1 MLPHVPWRSV
11 QQGKGNALEQT
22 NQRSNQSGSQTA
34 SQSLGQ
40 TPAQPVNRW
49 QPITD
54 VYQQE
59 AEVFAPPAVTQPP
72 KPVPVPVS
80 QRDLPKSSVPMSLHI
95 ITGLFFL
102 RALVYFILG
111 GKLAT
116 DPDSDFSQRLVSL
129 SGILVPFTVSH
140 RHPEMFVKLIGEALL
155 VLATISLVVGILWL
169 VRWWVIRWV
178 TMCYSGGM
186 VLRIVIRNFAGAAA
200 GVHTGPLG
208 NQIYYSGSTSGI
220 MMGLSSDEITAVL
233 LFTCALNLLI
243 FCYLAF
249 YPGVSEAFEKPL

>member
-1 MLPHVPWRSV
+1 MEPP
-11 QQGKGNALEQT
+11 
-22 NQRSNQSGSQTA
+22 NQPSKQSGSQ
-34 SQSLGQ
+34 SPSQ
-40 TPAQPVNRW
+40 TPVQPINRW

-54 VYQQE
+54 IYQQE
-59 AEVFAPPAVTQPP
+59 AEAFAPPPVALPP

-80 QRDLPKSSVPMSLHI
+80 QRDLPKSSVPISLHI

-116 DPDSDFSQRLVSL
+116 DPDSGFSQWFVSM
-129 SGILVPFTVSH
+129 SDIMVPFTISH
-140 RHPEMFVKLIGEALL
+140 RHPEMFVKLVGQALL
-155 VLATISLVVGILWL
+155 ALAALSLIVGILWL

-178 TMCYSGGM
+178 TMCYAGGM
-186 VLRIVIRNFAGAAA
+186 VARVAIKFFAGAAS
-200 GVHTGPLG
+200 GVQTGPLG
-208 NQIYYSGSTSGI
+208 TNLVGGGRFSGLA
-220 MMGLSSDEITAVL
+220 MGLSSDEFTAVL
-233 LFTCALNLLI
+233 LFSCAINLLI